1 MNLPYSRHADHLRLA
16 VRLAP
21 GAGRTVI
28 DGIEMSDDGQCHLRA
43 RVTAVAED
51 GKANKALIALLAKSL
66 RHPKSAITII
76 SGETAR
82 KKVLRID
89 GDPEDLCSRLDA
101 LGER

>member
-21 GAGRTVI
+21 GAGRTAI
-28 DGIEMSDDGQCHLRA
+28 DGIETLEDGECFLRA

-51 GKANKALIALLAKSL
+51 GKANKALIALLAKLL
-66 RHPKSAITII
+66 RQPKSAITVI

-82 KKVLRID
+82 KKILRIE
-89 GDPEDLCSRLDA
+89 GDPEEVCSRLDA